1 MHGERETGPTRLVSL
16 YPNTQ
21 DRLTTAEFSLAMKNA
36 VKYAYRAIDNP
47 AEGTIITVLRHWTGT
62 FRSATVPRCFYKLI
76 FRTLVRS
83 EARFM
88 MRAIPSS

>member
-1 MHGERETGPTRLVSL
+1 MHGERETGPGRLVSL

-36 VKYAYRAIDNP
+36 VQYAYRAIDNP

-62 FRSATVPRCFYKLI
+62 FRSATVPRCFLKLT
-76 FRTLVRS
+76 FRILVRS

>member
-1 MHGERETGPTRLVSL
+1 MHGERKTGPGRLVSL

-36 VKYAYRAIDNP
+36 VQYAYRAIDNP

-62 FRSATVPRCFYKLI
+62 FRSATVPRCFLKLT
-76 FRTLVRS
+76 FRILVRS